1 MKKTFE
7 PYVPAQKVT
16 AEFTLKAV
24 ILGLILACLLG
35 AANAYLGLKVGM
47 TVAATFPATIIA
59 MTTLRILK
67 GSVLEENMARTIAST
82 GEALVAGAIF
92 TIPAFVISGSWDSL
106 ASFESYLWGTA
117 MMFVGGAL
125 GVCFVIALRRT
136 MVEDKGLPFPESVAC
151 AEIVK
156 AGQTGGSSAR
166 YVFSTLI
173 AGFSLEFF
181 KNDYMFKFFEAS
193 RAISIVMEPVERF
206 IGGVKHVFN
215 GGFHFYTPEASP
227 CVMGVG
233 FIIGPKLASIT
244 FSGAVFGHLLLLP
257 ILVFMFG
264 GEITTE
270 TIGDV
275 STSIYTEMVKPLAI
289 GAMLTGSIFTI
300 WSMRA
305 TIVKGIRLAFPKKSK
320 IALTPISRLDT
331 DLNLKK
337 VYGAIGLMTVLMAI
351 LYYLLTGKGFGS
363 IIAAIV
369 MALAGFL
376 FAAVAAYLVGLI
388 GSSSN
393 PISGLTLSTLIVAAA
408 LMLLIGV
415 KGIVGVEAVL
425 GVACVVCCACGIA
438 GDMMQDLKVGHLL
451 GGTPR
456 KMEIGEI
463 IGVVFVAFV
472 MMIPIMLL
480 DNAYGIGRVVK
491 EEVQFLAAPQA
502 NLMAMT
508 SQAIILGN
516 MPWICFISGIAMAF
530 GLILLRS
537 PSVTLIAVGMYL
549 PFTTVFAIFV
559 GGLIKWILERLIE
572 RKNLSNEVQ
581 EDRINIGILLAS
593 GFVAGEALGGIVIA
607 AFVASGLF
615 QAGWFASL
623 TGISGKTSW
632 PAIFVILGFT
642 LIMTLIPLRTKTR

>member
-1 MKKTFE
+1 
-7 PYVPAQKVT
+7 
-16 AEFTLKAV
+16 
-24 ILGLILACLLG
+24 
-35 AANAYLGLKVGM
+35 
-47 TVAATFPATIIA
+47 
-59 MTTLRILK
+59 
-67 GSVLEENMARTIAST
+67 
-82 GEALVAGAIF
+82 
-92 TIPAFVISGSWDSL
+92 
-106 ASFESYLWGTA
+106 
-117 MMFVGGAL
+117 
-125 GVCFVIALRRT
+125 
-136 MVEDKGLPFPESVAC
+136 
-151 AEIVK
+151 
-156 AGQTGGSSAR
+156 
-166 YVFSTLI
+166 
-173 AGFSLEFF
+173 
-181 KNDYMFKFFEAS
+181 
-193 RAISIVMEPVERF
+193 
-206 IGGVKHVFN
+206 
-215 GGFHFYTPEASP
+215 
-227 CVMGVG
+227 
-233 FIIGPKLASIT
+233 
-244 FSGAVFGHLLLLP
+244 
-257 ILVFMFG
+257 
-264 GEITTE
+264 
-270 TIGDV
+270 
-275 STSIYTEMVKPLAI
+275 
-289 GAMLTGSIFTI
+289 
-300 WSMRA
+300 
-305 TIVKGIRLAFPKKSK
+305 
-320 IALTPISRLDT
+320 
-331 DLNLKK
+331 
-337 VYGAIGLMTVLMAI
+337 
-351 LYYLLTGKGFGS
+351 
-363 IIAAIV
+363 
-369 MALAGFL
+369 
-376 FAAVAAYLVGLI
+376 
-388 GSSSN
+388 
-393 PISGLTLSTLIVAAA
+393 
-408 LMLLIGV
+408 
-415 KGIVGVEAVL
+415 
-425 GVACVVCCACGIA
+425 VVCCACGIA